1 MFHCAHPEH
10 SPATNLAT
18 LSSIFPTRAV
28 YDGSPVTPGA
38 GWTTS
43 APEANVND
51 NDHCE
56 QGIHLPMTI
65 TGLDKSMIVLAP
77 PGLRI
82 IFTPPSL
89 ELILYAGVR
98 VKVKRRAK

>member
-43 APEANVND
+43 APEANVNN
-51 NDHCE
+51 NDH
-56 QGIHLPMTI
+56 
-65 TGLDKSMIVLAP
+65 
-77 PGLRI
+77 
-82 IFTPPSL
+82 
-89 ELILYAGVR
+89 
-98 VKVKRRAK
+98 